1 MTSDFE
7 RYSYCS
13 IVYVLG
19 GKTTECTVAFS
30 ILTALLCFPDTP
42 LASGHATDYLF
53 VGNIVYTVS
62 SAPSSHPKGPT
73 CGLYLPGYARLS
85 TLKWDTPC
93 LYGLSDFLKFR
104 LLIETYLRHTKLLS
118 FFFFFH
124 STLWLQFVWKLV
136 WRRQLGLKWVVFG
149 IITFS
154 VVDSCMQSL
163 PFNPWGKQ

>member
-19 GKTTECTVAFS
+19 GEQTTDHTVAFS

-62 SAPSSHPKGPT
+62 LAPSSRP
-73 CGLYLPGYARLS
+73 
-85 TLKWDTPC
+85 
-93 LYGLSDFLKFR
+93 
-104 LLIETYLRHTKLLS
+104 
-118 FFFFFH
+118 
-124 STLWLQFVWKLV
+124 
-136 WRRQLGLKWVVFG
+136 
-149 IITFS
+149 
-154 VVDSCMQSL
+154 
-163 PFNPWGKQ
+163 

>member
-13 IVYVLG
+13 IVNVLG

-30 ILTALLCFPDTP
+30 ILTALLCLPDTP

-62 SAPSSHPKGPT
+62 SAPSSHPKGPI

-118 FFFFFH
+118 LFFFF
-124 STLWLQFVWKLV
+124 SQYVVVTVCLKAGLETTAWTKVSCLWNYFLL
-136 WRRQLGLKWVVFG
+136 RGR
-149 IITFS
+149 
-154 VVDSCMQSL
+154 
-163 PFNPWGKQ
+163 

>member
-62 SAPSSHPKGPT
+62 LAPSSHPKGHT

-85 TLKWDTPC
+85 TLK
-93 LYGLSDFLKFR
+93 
-104 LLIETYLRHTKLLS
+104 
-118 FFFFFH
+118 
-124 STLWLQFVWKLV
+124 
-136 WRRQLGLKWVVFG
+136 
-149 IITFS
+149 
-154 VVDSCMQSL
+154 
-163 PFNPWGKQ
+163 